1 MSLSRTRI
9 PKIYGDDIVLGLG
22 VGDFVPWLNIVG
34 KVAGG
39 VGGGGDDKAKS
50 DAATALAIKK
60 ALEEQEAKRAREKA
74 EAEAR
79 TTRMILY
86 GVLGVTAV
94 GGMFM
99 FLSRRK

>member
-1 MSLSRTRI
+1 MKKSYLQ
-9 PKIYGDDIVLGLG
+9 GLDVLGGLG
-22 VGDFVPWLNIVG
+22 VADFVPWLSTIS

-39 VGGGGDDKAKS
+39 LGGGGDDKAKS
-50 DAATALAIKK
+50 DAATAAAIKK
-60 ALEEQEAKRAREKA
+60 ALEEQAAKQAREKA

-86 GVLGVTAV
+86 GALGVTAV

>member
-1 MSLSRTRI
+1 MQ
-9 PKIYGDDIVLGLG
+9 GVDVLGAGLG

-39 VGGGGDDKAKS
+39 LGGGGDDKAKA
-50 DAATALAIKK
+50 DAATAIAIKK
-60 ALEEQEAKRAREKA
+60 ALEEQAAKQAREKA

-99 FLSRRK
+99 FLGRRK